1 MVFGLTLEE
10 AARLHGHKG
19 PWLVIGYRAGM
30 RAREILKPETEH
42 DIACVAKVPK
52 KVPYTCS
59 LDGIQASAGCTLGKL
74 TIEVIDS
81 DSIEFEFTHRRS
93 GKKVVIRLRKEI
105 PELIE
110 VKYREGGL
118 EAAAKCIEE
127 LELRELFEE
136 TVTQ

>member
-30 RAREILKPETEH
+30 RAREALKPETEH
-42 DIACVAKVPK
+42 DIVCVARVPK

-59 LDGIQASAGCTLGKL
+59 LDGLQASAGCTLGKL

-93 GKKVVIRLRKEI
+93 GRKILLKLSGKI

-110 VKYREGGL
+110 TKYREGGL
-118 EAAAKCIEE
+118 EAAAKCVEEIE
-127 LELRELFEE
+127 LQELFEE
-136 TVTQ
+136 IVTQ